1 MTTKAICVF
10 DSSSKI
16 TGYIKLEQ
24 KIKQNKTKISIR
36 LKGLK
41 GIHALHIHE
50 CGDLTKGC
58 TSACAHY
65 NPFNKN
71 HGGPNDKERHVGDL
85 GNIEFNSKKECNM
98 DIEDKLI
105 KLRGKYSVIG
115 RAFVI
120 HQDEDDLGK
129 GGNAESLKTGN
140 AGKRI
145 GCGVIGIT
153 K

>member
-1 MTTKAICVF
+1 MITKAICVF
-10 DSSSKI
+10 DTSSKI
-16 TGYIKLEQ
+16 RGYIKLEQ
-24 KIKQNKTKISIR
+24 KKNKKTKISIR
-36 LKGLK
+36 LKGLT

-58 TSACAHY
+58 DSACSHY
-65 NPFNKN
+65 NPHNKN

-85 GNIEFNSKKECNM
+85 GNIEFNSKKECNI
-98 DIEDKLI
+98 DIEDRLI

-115 RAFVI
+115 RSFVI
-120 HQDEDDLGK
+120 HKDADDLGR

>member
-1 MTTKAICVF
+1 MTTKGICVF

-16 TGYIKLEQ
+16 KGYIKLEQ
-24 KIKQNKTKISIR
+24 KLKQNKTKISIR
-36 LKGLK
+36 LKGLT

-58 TSACAHY
+58 DSACAHY
-65 NPFNKN
+65 NPHNKN

-85 GNIEFNSKKECNM
+85 GNIKFNSKKECNIDM
-98 DIEDKLI
+98 EDRLI

-115 RAFVI
+115 RSFVI
-120 HQDEDDLGK
+120 HEGIDDLGK
-129 GGNAESLKTGN
+129 GGNAESLRTGN

-145 GCGVIGIT
+145 GCGIIGIT